1 MENSDDTDGEKSW
14 LLERILGGSGVPIPT
29 SALGRIRRTATMAIR
44 AGADQLLGRFASTD
58 GLDPKAIER
67 LVLSLGELKGIAMKF
82 GQILSYVDVPLL
94 TPQAR
99 ELLAVLQRQSQAT
112 PFAQI
117 EAIVRAELGERA
129 AMLLPTMD
137 RVPVATASVGQVHR
151 ATLPDGTPVA
161 VKVLHPGVEQAIRA
175 DFKTA
180 QVGKALA
187 GLIAPGVEVEEVIAE
202 ARERFLEECDYALE
216 RKRQSR
222 FAEIYRGHPCIGIPR
237 VFEEFCARRV
247 LSTRWHDGLRLEDF
261 TRTATQDA
269 RDRVGEAL
277 YEFYIGTLYRHGL
290 FNADPHPG
298 NLLFG
303 EHGSVVILDH
313 GCVREFDRGT
323 VACVARLSQAVRED
337 SREGMMAALRGLEA
351 KPPENDKEF
360 EATRRLLRGFFQ
372 PSLQSGARRMR
383 GDVTF
388 EARQLVADKRALLR
402 IRLPG
407 RLLFVFRIRFG
418 LYSVLER
425 IGAVRDWRA
434 LEETFALE
442 GLVPRHRDSSGDA
455 AT

>member
-1 MENSDDTDGEKSW
+1 
-14 LLERILGGSGVPIPT
+14 
-29 SALGRIRRTATMAIR
+29 MAIR
-44 AGADQLLGRFASTD
+44 AGADQLLGRFASGE
-58 GLDPKAIER
+58 GLDRKAIER
-67 LVLSLGELKGIAMKF
+67 LVLSFGELKGIAMKF

-99 ELLAVLQRQSQAT
+99 ELLALLQRQSQAT
-112 PFAQI
+112 PFAEI
-117 EAIVRAELGERA
+117 EAIVRAELGEHA
-129 AMLLPTMD
+129 AMLLATMD

-151 ATLPDGTPVA
+151 AKLPDGTLVA
-161 VKVLHPGVEQAIRA
+161 VKVLHPGVEEAIRA

-187 GLIAPGVEVEEVIAE
+187 GVIAPGVEVEEMLAE

-216 RKRQSR
+216 RKRQSH

-237 VFEEFCARRV
+237 VFEEFCAGRV
-247 LSTRWHDGLRLEDF
+247 LTTRWCDGLRLEDF

-313 GCVREFDRGT
+313 GCVREFDRET
-323 VACVARLSQAVRED
+323 VAWVARLSKAVRED
-337 SREGMMAALRGLEA
+337 SRAGMMEALSGLGA
-351 KPPENDKEF
+351 KPPGDDKEF
-360 EATRRLLRGFFQ
+360 ETTRRLLRGFFQ
-372 PSLQSGARRMR
+372 PTLESGPRRMR

-388 EARQLVADKRALLR
+388 EARQLVADKRALLK

-418 LYSVLER
+418 LYSVLAR

-434 LEETFALE
+434 LEERFTLE
-442 GLVPRHRDSSGDA
+442 VTRLPEIHPQEVEIGRR
-455 AT
+455 

>member
-222 FAEIYRGHPCIGIPR
+222 FAENYRGHPCIGIPP

-303 EHGSVVILDH
+303 QDGSVVILDH